1 MSAPIDNLNNR
12 PSDSLGNSPNDGP
25 ARAGKKI
32 PGRPLKIGIG
42 GPEVPARPRSSNRSA
57 RA

>member
-12 PSDSLGNSPNDGP
+12 PNNGP
-25 ARAGKKI
+25 ARTGRKI

-42 GPEVPARPRSSNRSA
+42 GGAFQIHLEE
-57 RA
+57 